1 LLGVV
6 RSSFYYRPRPEAAE
20 ELELL
25 KRLDRIFTDHPVY
38 GSRRL
43 QVALL
48 REGISAGRRRVRRLM
63 RKFGLC
69 AVRPKRNT
77 SKRHPEHKVYPYLLR
92 GRTIDQPNQVW
103 AADITYI
110 AMQQGFLYLVAII
123 DWATR
128 RVLSWRL
135 SNTLTAGFCVEAL
148 SEALARFGKP
158 DIFNTDQ
165 GAQFT
170 SDEFTQMLRDHGIEI
185 SMDGRGRCHDNIFVE
200 RLWWTWSTNGSTCA
214 QRPTASNRSAVLPS
228 SSTGIICGVRIRRLA
243 GAHRTRLTSANRRR
257 RHWPPDAMPSRYC
270 EFVDSRLRR
279 SPPDRASAVPYGQ
292 AGENAARFP
301 HLAHRSAAAHK
312 LHSTPQQDR
321 INLISG
327 NRETSSR
334 LPALAYSPRKLSR
347 RPAPSHYVLS
357 MGALRRLLWGIAMRL
372 FYQSFGVSRGSRE
385 GHYGQVLKKILDQ
398 AAAPGTEI

>member
-1 LLGVV
+1 SAPQDRPAAGRARFSCRAARHLPIAERRAMIAPEAGLSVIRQCALLGVV

-63 RKFGLC
+63 RKLGLC

-170 SDEFTQMLRDHGIEI
+170 SDEFTQMLRDHRIEI
-185 SMDGRGRCHDNIFVE
+185 SMDGRGRCHDNIFIE
-200 RLWWTWSTNGSTCA
+200 RLWRSLKYEEVYLHAYASVAEARAGIGAWLSFYNEERQHQSLSYRTPREIYEEGLWIYGRSALPTCSACPASRASSENGEMLAFAHIPTGSTA
-214 QRPTASNRSAVLPS
+214 NKGIDLDDL
-228 SSTGIICGVRIRRLA
+228 SSTIV
-243 GAHRTRLTSANRRR
+243 
-257 RHWPPDAMPSRYC
+257 
-270 EFVDSRLRR
+270 
-279 SPPDRASAVPYGQ
+279 
-292 AGENAARFP
+292 
-301 HLAHRSAAAHK
+301 
-312 LHSTPQQDR
+312 
-321 INLISG
+321 
-327 NRETSSR
+327 
-334 LPALAYSPRKLSR
+334 
-347 RPAPSHYVLS
+347 
-357 MGALRRLLWGIAMRL
+357 
-372 FYQSFGVSRGSRE
+372 
-385 GHYGQVLKKILDQ
+385 
-398 AAAPGTEI
+398 